1 MGWVRSHLVGD
12 GTRKQG
18 KEICSL
24 GGGCCVSRDSKLAEK
39 HK

>member
-24 GGGCCVSRDSKLAEK
+24 GGCCVSRDSKLAEK